1 MQQYSVDM
9 VVSFNLMSFKEVG
22 ERRIKV
28 YYGVFYTKP
37 HTYYAVYFSC
47 GFKLLSDVFSW
58 RTSFFQ
64 YIL

>member
-22 ERRIKV
+22 ERRVKV

-47 GFKLLSDVFSW
+47 GFKLLSDVFS
-58 RTSFFQ
+58 
-64 YIL
+64 